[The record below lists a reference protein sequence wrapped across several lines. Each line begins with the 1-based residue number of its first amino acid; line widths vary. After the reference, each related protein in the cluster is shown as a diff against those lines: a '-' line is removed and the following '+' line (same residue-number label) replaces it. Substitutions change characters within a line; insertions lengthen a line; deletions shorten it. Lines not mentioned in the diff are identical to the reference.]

1 MASLSHS
8 PASSTDAH
16 SDVESPRVTK
26 QTCLALA
33 NTPQLHAK
41 VKQQRSSSINSLT
54 STQSTHQRSLS
65 LVSLESPRNSIVS
78 IDDIFIRPTR
88 NNSNSSLASLGGA
101 GSPKEVPKDHFPLSS
116 RLPKSK
122 FKSSCVILSDEEI
135 SESEHHPSRSV
146 NWRRKSSEKK
156 QKPSFLSSLKKDFKF
171 KYDREI
177 KQKPVLNSVTST
189 PVTARLLEDSHPSP
203 LSLSV
208 EGTHQATIQATN
220 TCLAAT
226 PLNIL
231 EDDAA
236 SAVRPSLPA
245 KKLRSSSMTQ
255 SMFLKKKLLLS
266 KDIQLELL
274 SSHQSTFPS
283 PTSAVPD
290 TRYPFPS
297 VKLPMPTRDL
307 IHNFFSSHSNDPIP
321 HQHISPLAS
330 AGAHPLALS
339 LPAKP
344 AHLISRSISP
354 SNSTPITHYHPIES
368 SLVEQNELLSK
379 LNRKWNKTAFSGS
392 PEGDLSDSIFNSVVS
407 TKKRSRS
414 ELASST
420 DSFSVA
426 SAN

>member
-16 SDVESPRVTK
+16 SDVESPRVSK
-26 QTCLALA
+26 QTCSVLAI
-33 NTPQLHAK
+33 TPQLHSKA
-41 VKQQRSSSINSLT
+41 KQQRSSSINSLT

-101 GSPKEVPKDHFPLSS
+101 GSPKELPKDHIPLSS

-135 SESEHHPSRSV
+135 SESEHHPTRSAT
-146 NWRRKSSEKK
+146 WRRKSSEKK

-171 KYDREI
+171 KYDHEI
-177 KQKPVLNSVTST
+177 KQKPVINNVTST
-189 PVTARLLEDSHPSP
+189 PIAARLMEDSHPSP

-208 EGTHQATIQATN
+208 EGTHLATSQPTS
-220 TCLAAT
+220 TQLTAT
-226 PLNIL
+226 PLNML
-231 EDDAA
+231 EDDANSALRA
-236 SAVRPSLPA
+236 SVST
-245 KKLRSSSMTQ
+245 KKVRSSSMTQ

-266 KDIQLELL
+266 KDLQLELL
-274 SSHQSTFPS
+274 STHQSTAPS
-283 PTSAVPD
+283 PTSAIPD
-290 TRYPFPS
+290 TRYPFPA

-307 IHNFFSSHSNDPIP
+307 IHNFFSSHSNDPISQ
-321 HQHISPLAS
+321 QHIPPLAS
-330 AGAHPLALS
+330 VGSHPLAQS

-344 AHLISRSISP
+344 AHLTSRSISP
-354 SNSTPITHYHPIES
+354 SNTSPITQYHSNES
-368 SLVEQNELLSK
+368 SILEQNELLCK
-379 LNRKWNKTAFSGS
+379 LNRKWNKTAFAGS

-414 ELASST
+414 ELVSST